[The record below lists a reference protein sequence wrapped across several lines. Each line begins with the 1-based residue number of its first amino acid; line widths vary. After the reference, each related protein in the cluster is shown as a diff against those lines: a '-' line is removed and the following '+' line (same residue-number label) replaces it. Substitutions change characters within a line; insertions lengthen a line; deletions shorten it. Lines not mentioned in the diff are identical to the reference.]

1 METENE
7 IKNLKIEVADINR
20 TLNAILKA
28 IGTLQDG
35 EIDRLKEQK
44 LYSLKQQTADKIKR

>member
-35 EIDRLKEQK
+35 RTTKKHD
-44 LYSLKQQTADKIKR
+44 